1 MGYSILDRFVL
12 LVGIMLLASASPCQQ
27 FHSWHHGVLKNMR
40 LPGTD
45 TLRIE
50 VPNILEGKRPFVS
63 CAIGVER
70 DRLFDIAALEL
81 VYDGQHIVLSYDPHY
96 AEDEIVRYTPLYF
109 LPADVDTIWIVN
121 TAEEDVSVV
130 LYMYFP
136 YPSRDEKSWRAE
148 SRGGDRRCDSLPPY
162 KRRSQWC
169 PGGCPPNP
177 NPIPTEPTHMIVHH
191 SAGTNTA
198 SDWDAVVRNIWHFHV
213 VTRGWADIG
222 YNWLIAPTGQLYEGR
237 GDGIK
242 GAHFCGTN
250 SNTVG
255 ICMMGNYMT
264 IGPSGYAVHTLE
276 QLLTWTA
283 HKWRIKPEE
292 KRYHRVSGLNL
303 FGLSGHRDGCST
315 LCPGDSLYARLP
327 AIRKTLSQRLQACAG
342 DTMGT
347 FVKTQWT
354 NTSLKYYFMPE
365 QTMVIHMER
374 TPQKT
379 LYWRI
384 VHSSGKVV
392 QRGLWYRGQRSLKLS
407 FGNLAPAVYY
417 FQLDGEEE
425 AVEMPTIPIMVWRH

>member
-1 MGYSILDRFVL
+1 
-12 LVGIMLLASASPCQQ
+12 MLFASTSPCQQ
-27 FHSWHHGVLKNMR
+27 SNKWHYSVRKDVQIPASG
-40 LPGTD
+40 
-45 TLRIE
+45 TLRIV
-50 VPNILEGKRPFVS
+50 VPDILVGKRPFVS
-63 CAIGVER
+63 CAVGVDR
-70 DRLFDIAALEL
+70 DRHFNIAALEL
-81 VYDGQHIVLSYDPHY
+81 VYDGHRTVLSYDPHY
-96 AEDEIVRYTPLYF
+96 LEHEMVRYTPLYF
-109 LPADVDTIWIVN
+109 LPADVDTISIVN
-121 TAEEDVSVV
+121 AGEEDVSVV
-130 LYMYFP
+130 LYLYVP
-136 YPSRDEKSWRAE
+136 YPSREEELWRVE
-148 SRGGDRRCDSLPPY
+148 GRGGVHRCDSLPPY

-264 IGPSGYAVHTLE
+264 IGPSGYAVQTLE

-283 HKWRIKPEE
+283 QKWHIKPEE
-292 KRYHRVSGLNL
+292 RRYHRVSGLDL

-315 LCPGDSLYARLP
+315 LCPGDSMYARLP
-327 AIRKTLSQRLQACAG
+327 AMRKVLSQRLQVCAR
-342 DTMGT
+342 DTVGT
-347 FVKTQWT
+347 YVQTQWT
-354 NTSLKYYFMPE
+354 KASLQYYFIPE

-374 TPQKT
+374 APQKT
-379 LYWRI
+379 LHWRL

-392 QRGLWYRGQRSLKLS
+392 QRGLWYRDQRSLEITLRD
-407 FGNLAPAVYY
+407 LAPAVYY
-417 FQLDGEEE
+417 FQLDGGDE
-425 AVEMPTIPIMVWRH
+425 AVERQTISVVVWPH